1 VTGASLRHPFLVGD
15 KVYLRPLE
23 AADLDGPYLGWL
35 NDYDV
40 TRFMETG
47 STPITSATLQRYV
60 DDMGRAHDT
69 VMLAI
74 VDKATGDH
82 VGNIKLGPVH
92 PLHRRAD
99 VGVMIGDKRYWDK
112 GYAREAVSLMVQ
124 YGFQRLNLNKIT
136 LGVYADHVR
145 AIKVYEHLGF
155 MIEGTQRR
163 HLFRDGDY
171 HDRHIMGILR
181 DEWKGTIR

>member
-1 VTGASLRHPFLVGD
+1 VTGSGLRHPFLVGD
-15 KVYLRPLE
+15 KIYLRPLE
-23 AADLDGPYLGWL
+23 ALDLEGPYLNWL
-35 NDYDV
+35 NDYEV

-47 STPITSATLQRYV
+47 STPTTPASLQRYV
-60 DDMGRAHDT
+60 DDVGRAPGT

-99 VGVMIGDKRYWDK
+99 LGVMIGDKRCWNR
-112 GYAREAVSLMVQ
+112 GYGREAVALVVE
-124 YGFQRLNLNKIT
+124 YGFQRLNLHKIT
-136 LGVYADHVR
+136 LGVYADNTA
-145 AIKVYEHLGF
+145 AIKIYERLGF
-155 MIEGTQRR
+155 VIEGTQRR

-181 DEWKGTIR
+181 DEWKPTVR